1 MAKQFGAEVAR
12 SVFDQWALRTR
23 AKAKFARAEE
33 MLFDREGLEMAT
45 HERVAEFHAS
55 LFPPDEHIVDMTC
68 GLGADLIAFARRGL
82 VTGYDTDA
90 DRLRLARHNLEVH
103 GLDACLVQH
112 TNGSDLLE
120 YAFADPA
127 RRSGGKRVSR
137 DGDAYEPP
145 LDELVPVLSKAKG
158 AALKLSPLLDDRLL
172 ESLGGQVV
180 FVSYDR
186 ECREALVLYGVCRRE
201 KPATAVHIESGE
213 WLEGGEQ
220 AIFGFDSVGS
230 FFYEADP
237 AAIRAHSLGVLC
249 EKFDLRPLGDSGG
262 YLTGEAEVCSP
273 WLRGFRVHL
282 SGKADVAATKSKL
295 AELESATPVVKQR
308 AAGIDVVKIQKQ
320 LKLSGRRPL
329 IVAVWPVG
337 KSLRHTILEPLP

>member
-1 MAKQFGAEVAR
+1 
-12 SVFDQWALRTR
+12 
-23 AKAKFARAEE
+23 
-33 MLFDREGLEMAT
+33 MAT

-55 LFPPDEHIVDMTC
+55 LFPPDEHVVDMTC

-82 VTGYDTDA
+82 VTGYDVSA
-90 DRLRLARHNLEVH
+90 ERLELARHNLEVH

-112 TNGSDLLE
+112 TNGSDSLE

-137 DGDAYEPP
+137 EADAYEPS
-145 LDELVPVLSKAKG
+145 LNELVPVLSKAKG

-180 FVSYDR
+180 FVSFER
-186 ECREALVLYGVCRRE
+186 ECREALVSYGVCRTDD
-201 KPATAVHIESGE
+201 PVAAVHIDSGE

-220 AIFGFDSVGS
+220 AVFGFDSVDS

-237 AAIRAHSLGVLC
+237 AAIRAHSLGVIC

-262 YLTGEAEVCSP
+262 YLTGESEISSP
-273 WLRGFRVHL
+273 WLRGFRVQA
-282 SGKADVAATKSKL
+282 SGKADVSITRSRL
-295 AELESATPVVKQR
+295 RELGSGTPVVKQR
-308 AAGIDVVKIQKQ
+308 AAGIDVVKLQKQ

-329 IVAVWPVG
+329 ILAVWPVG
-337 KSLRHTILEPLP
+337 KSLRHTILEPLT